1 MSQINLKNNN
11 KKILNGN
18 LAFAYGALSAGI
30 DFYAGYP
37 ITPSTDVYEF
47 FEKHGADYNVKFIH
61 ASSEI
66 SAINMIMGA
75 SIAGAR
81 ALTVTSGCGFS
92 LMQEAISYMAAD
104 FVPAVILNVMRE
116 GAGLGDIPRSQ
127 GDYDQMTKGGGNG
140 DYHAIVLACSSIKD
154 CIEMPKLAFELSEKY
169 RNPVIITYDSDIAH
183 TKENIEIPTQ
193 VKNDLDKLDFTLKG
207 NKSGKPKLVQNIYYH
222 DANYNETLKNKYDI
236 IGKNEERYRGYY
248 LDDAEIVFVAYSICA
263 KISLE
268 AVTRLRANG
277 VKAGLIIPITLYPFP
292 KSAFNKIPNCKKIIV
307 VELNILKQM
316 RKDVE
321 YFTKFKY
328 DYSSINSMSTCP
340 TVLDILDTVGESHV
354 WYVMCRL
361 WP

>member
-1 MSQINLKNNN
+1 M

-18 LAFAYGALSAGI
+18 EAFAFGALHAGI

-47 FEKHGADYNVKFIH
+47 FEKHHEKYNVKFVY
-61 ASSEI
+61 ASSEV
-66 SAINMIMGA
+66 SAINIIMGA

-92 LMQEAISYMAAD
+92 LMQEGLSYMAAD
-104 FVPAVILNVMRE
+104 FVPCVVLNVMRE

-140 DYHAIVLACSSIKD
+140 DYHAIVLACNSIKD
-154 CIEMPKLAFELSEKY
+154 CITIPKLAYELSEKY

-183 TKENIEIPTQ
+183 MKEVVEIPDDI
-193 VKNDLDKLDFTLKG
+193 KKDNDINKLDYTLKG
-207 NKSGKPKLVQNIYYH
+207 NNGNTPKLVQNIYYH
-222 DANYNETLKNKYDI
+222 DKDYNNTLKNKYDLI
-236 IGKNEERYRGYY
+236 EENEQGYEEY
-248 LDDAEIVFVAYSICA
+248 EIDDAEIILVGFSICA
-263 KISLE
+263 RICAE
-268 AVTRLRANG
+268 V
-277 VKAGLIIPITLYPFP
+277 VKVARKQGMKVGLIAPITLYPFP
-292 KSAFNKIPNCKKIIV
+292 KKAFDKLKNAKKIIV

-328 DYSSINSMSTCP
+328 EYHSINNMSKCP
-340 TVLDILDTVGESHV
+340 TVFD
-354 WYVMCRL
+354 VMNKIKEIM
-361 WP
+361 

>member
-1 MSQINLKNNN
+1 M

-18 LAFAYGALSAGI
+18 EAFAYGALAAGV

-47 FEKHGADYNVKFIH
+47 FEKNGENFGVKFVH
-61 ASSEI
+61 ATSEV

-104 FVPAVILNVMRE
+104 FVPCVILNVMRE

-127 GDYDQMTKGGGNG
+127 GDYNQMTKGGGNG
-140 DYHAIVLACSSIKD
+140 DYHAMVLSCNDIND
-154 CIEMPKLAFELSEKY
+154 CIKMPTLAFELSEKY
-169 RNPVIITYDSDIAH
+169 RNPVIVTYDSDIAH
-183 TKENIEIPTQ
+183 TKEIVEVDEQN
-193 VKNDLDKLDFTLKG
+193 KNDIDKLEYTLKG
-207 NKSGKPKLVQNIYYH
+207 NKDEKTKLIQNVYYH
-222 DANYNETLKNKYDI
+222 DKNYNETLKNKYELI
-236 IGKNEERYRGYY
+236 EKNEQRYEEYETS
-248 LDDAEIVFVAYSICA
+248 DAEIILVAFSICA
-263 KISLE
+263 RICKDVVKR
-268 AVTRLRANG
+268 ARANG
-277 VKAGLIIPITLYPFP
+277 IKVGLIIPITLYPFP
-292 KSAFNKIPNCKKIIV
+292 RNAFENISNCKKIIV

-328 DYSSINSMSTCP
+328 EYHSINSMSTCP
-340 TVLDILDTVGESHV
+340 TVLDILDYIEEIK
-354 WYVMCRL
+354 
-361 WP
+361 